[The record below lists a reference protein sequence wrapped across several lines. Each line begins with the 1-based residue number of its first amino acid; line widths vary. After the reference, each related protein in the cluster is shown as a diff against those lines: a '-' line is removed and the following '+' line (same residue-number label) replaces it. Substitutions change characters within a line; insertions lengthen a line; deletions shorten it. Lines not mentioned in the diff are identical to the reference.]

1 MSPINSLTSRQNHER
16 ASRANFYPKHN
27 HVLSFTRDTTPPQ
40 TLHEHVHE
48 LLYECDEGS
57 GRQGIVKVPKSVGMD
72 PPIIAAISEG
82 IPPRVRAKSRS
93 RAIARASFVT

>member
-1 MSPINSLTSRQNHER
+1 MSRFEN
-16 ASRANFYPKHN
+16 YKHKSSGIWKSKTMV
-27 HVLSFTRDTTPPQ
+27 HAMVETMFSHQTPTPPQ
-40 TLHEHVHE
+40 TSHTHK

-57 GRQGIVKVPKSVGMD
+57 GRQGIVKVPKSVAGMD

-93 RAIARASFVT
+93 RAIARASFAT